1 MLGQGICSSLDL
13 FNWITDGGTKLDED
27 FKVLKNIDDFCLFG
41 RTLKDLEEQIDKLAK
56 LCKKINLKLA
66 PSKFT
71 LSTAVKFG
79 GTIISA
85 EKIKENSVIFLD
97 PPDNRI
103 LAVTEMEQPKTKK
116 DVQRLCSI
124 ISSLK
129 PWFPSIN
136 FATKALRGACGS
148 NSKFIWT
155 PDMDLELKKVKIIF
169 TDQIR
174 LSPFNPE
181 KEINI
186 LIDAASKTGVG
197 YCFYQNLNDE
207 EPQGEVTIVNA
218 NSSALKENQMQ
229 YSAVDCEVLGLKFAT
244 DSNVYY
250 LYGARCINI
259 STDCSA
265 FFKRT

>member
-1 MLGQGICSSLDL
+1 MTIVTQHGTYQYTVLGQGICSSQDL

-27 FKVLKNIDDFCLFG
+27 FQGLKNIDDFCLF
-41 RTLKDLEEQIDKLAK
+41 RKTLKDLEAQIDKLAK

-66 PSKFT
+66 PSKFS

-116 DVQRLCSI
+116 DVQRLCGM

-136 FATKALRGACGS
+136 FSTKALRGACAS
-148 NSKFIWT
+148 TSKFIWT
-155 PDMDLELKKVKIIF
+155 PEMNLEFEKVKIIF

-174 LSPFNPE
+174 LSPFNPDR
-181 KEINI
+181 EINI
-186 LIDAASKTGVG
+186 LIDAEIGQVW
-197 YCFYQNLNDE
+197 D
-207 EPQGEVTIVNA
+207 I
-218 NSSALKENQMQ
+218 ALIK
-229 YSAVDCEVLGLKFAT
+229 
-244 DSNVYY
+244 
-250 LYGARCINI
+250 I
-259 STDCSA
+259 
-265 FFKRT
+265 